1 MYIVLLANTKLQQ
14 IFEKPLF
21 YWDFLR
27 VGNFS
32 YTKIG
37 NPIKS
42 FIIHTLI
49 IIIMEQILL
58 PTVQNGKR
66 FDFSDAEIVEP
77 VSEVQVNAVKRTKH
91 FIEANTVEVTLD
103 QLKNDCITPVFAKD
117 NELTISHP
125 LFIET
130 VEEATKDFFKGEQ
143 VEESIIRASHIIKG
157 RIPSAIHKPANQ
169 LLESDKTQYFE
180 RCAFSIDIPTIY
192 QDING
197 NRLYLSVVGVRAY
210 NQQNLFSKKSPELF
224 RVAIGFKNTVCCN
237 LCIFT
242 DGYRGEIRVS
252 STTEL
257 YQRML
262 ELFHNFNPAKQIH
275 LMQQL
280 CNSSLSMH
288 QFCQVIGK
296 MRLYQSLPMRIQKD
310 IPRLLITDTQI
321 NQVAKSY
328 INDEDFGGYG
338 KDLNMWNFYNLL
350 TGANKSSY
358 IDSFLDRSL
367 NATEIALG
375 INSALYG
382 EERYR
387 WFID

>member
-1 MYIVLLANTKLQQ
+1 
-14 IFEKPLF
+14 
-21 YWDFLR
+21 
-27 VGNFS
+27 
-32 YTKIG
+32 
-37 NPIKS
+37 
-42 FIIHTLI
+42 
-49 IIIMEQILL
+49 MEQILF

-66 FDFSDAEIVEP
+66 FDFSDAEIIEP

-130 VEEATKDFFKGEQ
+130 IGEATKDFFRGEE
-143 VEESIIRASHIIKG
+143 VESPIIRASHVIKG

-180 RCAFSIDIPTIY
+180 RCAFSIDVPTIY

-197 NRLYLSVVGVRAY
+197 NRLYLSVTGVRAY
-210 NQQNLFSKKSPELF
+210 NLQNLHSKKVPELF
-224 RVAIGFKNTVCCN
+224 KLAIGFKNTVCCN

-242 DGYRGEIRVS
+242 DGYMAELRAS
-252 STTEL
+252 SPNDL
-257 YQRML
+257 YRQAL
-262 ELFHNFNPAKQIH
+262 ELFHGFNPAKQIN

-280 CNSSLSMH
+280 CNSSLSQH
-288 QFCQVIGK
+288 QFTVLLGK
-296 MRLYQSLPMRIQKD
+296 MRLYQYLPMRLQRD
-310 IPRLLITDTQI
+310 IPPLLITDTQI
-321 NQVAKSY
+321 NNVAKSY

-338 KDLNMWNFYNLL
+338 SDIDLWRVYQLL
-350 TGANKSSY
+350 NGSTKSSY
-358 IDSFLDRSL
+358 VDSFLDRTV

-375 INSALYG
+375 INDALHG
-382 EERYR
+382 GERYK
-387 WFID
+387 WYID

>member
-1 MYIVLLANTKLQQ
+1 MN
-14 IFEKPLF
+14 
-21 YWDFLR
+21 
-27 VGNFS
+27 NFD
-32 YTKIG
+32 
-37 NPIKS
+37 
-42 FIIHTLI
+42 L
-49 IIIMEQILL
+49 M
-58 PTVQNGKR
+58 PTVAGKR
-66 FDFSDAEIVEP
+66 FDFADAEVIEP
-77 VSEVQVNAVKRTKH
+77 VEEKVNTVKLTKH
-91 FIEANTVEVTLD
+91 FIEANTVEVTLEHLLD
-103 QLKNDCITPVFAKD
+103 ECVTPVFAKD

-125 LFIET
+125 SFIHI
-130 VEEATKDFFKGEQ
+130 VEDATRDFFKGEQ
-143 VEESIIRASHIIKG
+143 VDAPLIRASHIIKG

-169 LLESDKTQYFE
+169 LLESDKTQYYE

-210 NQQNLFSKKSPELF
+210 NQQNLYSKKVPELF

-237 LCIFT
+237 MCVFT
-242 DGYRGEIRVS
+242 DGYKGELRVS
-252 STTEL
+252 STNEL
-257 YQRML
+257 YRQVL

-275 LMQQL
+275 MMQQL
-280 CNSSLSMH
+280 CNSSLTEH
-288 QFCQVIGK
+288 QFCQIIGR
-296 MRLYQSLPMRIQKD
+296 MRLYQSLPMRLQRS
-310 IPRLLITDTQI
+310 IPQLLLTDTQI

-328 INDEDFGGYG
+328 IQDEDFGSYG
-338 KDLNMWNFYNLL
+338 TEINMWNFYNLL

-375 INSALYG
+375 INAALHG

>member
-1 MYIVLLANTKLQQ
+1 
-14 IFEKPLF
+14 
-21 YWDFLR
+21 
-27 VGNFS
+27 
-32 YTKIG
+32 
-37 NPIKS
+37 
-42 FIIHTLI
+42 
-49 IIIMEQILL
+49 MEQILL

-66 FDFSDAEIVEP
+66 FDLSDAEIVEP
-77 VSEVQVNAVKRTKH
+77 VSEVQVNNVKLTKH

-257 YQRML
+257 YQRIL

>member
-1 MYIVLLANTKLQQ
+1 MNNLVLMPA
-14 IFEKPLF
+14 
-21 YWDFLR
+21 
-27 VGNFS
+27 VA
-32 YTKIG
+32 
-37 NPIKS
+37 
-42 FIIHTLI
+42 
-49 IIIMEQILL
+49 
-58 PTVQNGKR
+58 QNGQR
-66 FDFSDAEIVEP
+66 FDFADAEVIEP
-77 VSEVQVNAVKRTKH
+77 VEEVVNPVKLTKH
-91 FIEANTVEVTLD
+91 FIEANTIEVTLEH
-103 QLKNDCITPVFAKD
+103 LLEDCVTPVFAKD

-125 LFIET
+125 SFIHT
-130 VEEATKDFFKGEQ
+130 VEDATRDFFKGEQ
-143 VEESIIRASHIIKG
+143 VDTALIRASHIIKG

-169 LLESDKTQYFE
+169 LLESDKTQYYE

-210 NQQNLFSKKSPELF
+210 NQQNLYSKKVPELF

-237 LCIFT
+237 MCVFT
-242 DGYRGEIRVS
+242 DGYKGELRVS
-252 STTEL
+252 NTNEL
-257 YQRML
+257 YRQVL

-280 CNSSLSMH
+280 CNSSLTEH
-288 QFCQVIGK
+288 QFCQIIGR
-296 MRLYQSLPMRIQKD
+296 MRLYQSLPLGLQRN
-310 IPRLLITDTQI
+310 IPRLLLTDTQI

-328 INDEDFGGYG
+328 IQDEDFGSYG
-338 KDLNMWNFYNLL
+338 ADINMWNFYNLL

-375 INSALYG
+375 INEALHG

>member
-1 MYIVLLANTKLQQ
+1 
-14 IFEKPLF
+14 
-21 YWDFLR
+21 
-27 VGNFS
+27 
-32 YTKIG
+32 
-37 NPIKS
+37 
-42 FIIHTLI
+42 
-49 IIIMEQILL
+49 MEQILF
-58 PTVQNGKR
+58 PTVQSGKR
-66 FDFSDAEIVEP
+66 FDFSDAEIIEP
-77 VSEVQVNAVKRTKH
+77 VSEVRVNNVKRTKH

>member
-1 MYIVLLANTKLQQ
+1 
-14 IFEKPLF
+14 
-21 YWDFLR
+21 
-27 VGNFS
+27 
-32 YTKIG
+32 
-37 NPIKS
+37 
-42 FIIHTLI
+42 
-49 IIIMEQILL
+49 MEQLLL

-66 FDFSDAEIVEP
+66 FDYSDAEIVEP
-77 VSEVQVNAVKRTKH
+77 VSEVQVNNVKLTKH